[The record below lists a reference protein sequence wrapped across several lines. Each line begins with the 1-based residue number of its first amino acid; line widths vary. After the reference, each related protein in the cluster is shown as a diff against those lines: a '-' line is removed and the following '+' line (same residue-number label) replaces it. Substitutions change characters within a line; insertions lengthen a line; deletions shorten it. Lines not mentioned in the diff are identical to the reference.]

1 MAAAGGGAGHGGLAV
16 RAVAPPT
23 NVSRRVLPQYAP
35 AHRQTQML
43 KPKRLGLPLLFGILN
58 RSMKIG
64 IFTDTYRPSV
74 NGVVYVTEILRR
86 NFEAA
91 GHEVYIFAPSGDFT
105 SKSDDD
111 HIIRF
116 PSINGIV
123 MDEGTMSLFFAP
135 AVLKKIKDLEF
146 DVLHFLVPGPVGLM
160 AIYAGNKLDIP
171 VVAEYCTDYFQYVE
185 HYPAAIPGVVALGFV
200 LPFTFKVS
208 RGELLNMLR
217 AGRPRLG
224 VGNWSREIVKNLLTV
239 IHAHC
244 DAVVVHSRKSA
255 QQLESWQNGDRYSMD
270 IIPTGVDPAEKPT
283 AEQLRQLEGEW
294 GLHPDDEVI
303 LYLGRLSAE
312 KNLDLLIG
320 TMEELIKWRPHAR
333 LVFVGDFDYRPTLE
347 EHAKASNAADRIMFV
362 GKIAHE
368 QVGWAYATA
377 KVFAFPST
385 TDTQSLT
392 LHEAA
397 LAGLPIVMVDEPV
410 TEVVKDGVNGYFAK
424 DEAIDMAAKLRRVL
438 EDPGLR
444 KEMSKN
450 SKKIARQ
457 FSEKR
462 QSKLILDIYDRILK
476 DREAKL

>member
-1 MAAAGGGAGHGGLAV
+1 
-16 RAVAPPT
+16 
-23 NVSRRVLPQYAP
+23 
-35 AHRQTQML
+35 
-43 KPKRLGLPLLFGILN
+43 
-58 RSMKIG
+58 MKIG

-91 GHEVYIFAPSGDFT
+91 GHEVYIFAPSGDLS

-116 PSINGIV
+116 PSINGVV
-123 MDEGTMSLFFAP
+123 MDEGNMSLFFP
-135 AVLKKIKDLEF
+135 PIVLKRIKELEF

-160 AIYAGNKLDIP
+160 AIYAGNKLNIP

-185 HYPAAIPGVVALGFV
+185 HYPAAIPGIVALGLA

-208 RGELLNMLR
+208 RSELVSMLK

-224 VGNWSREIVKNLLTV
+224 LGNWSREVVKNLLTV
-239 IHAHC
+239 IHSHC

-255 QQLESWQNGDRYSMD
+255 EQLESWQNGERYPMH

-283 AEQLRQLEGEW
+283 ADELRNLKGEW
-294 GLHPDDEVI
+294 GLHPDDEVV

-320 TMEELIKWRPHAR
+320 TMEELVKWRPNAR

-347 EHAKASNAADRIMFV
+347 AHALESSAADRITFV

-368 QVGWAYATA
+368 KIGWAYAA
-377 KVFAFPST
+377 GKVFAFPSM

-397 LAGLPIVMVDEPV
+397 LAGLPIVMIDEPV
-410 TEVVKDGVNGYFAK
+410 TEVVKDGVNGYFA
-424 DEAIDMAAKLRRVL
+424 DNDPIDMAAKIRRVL
-438 EDPGLR
+438 EDPGLQ
-444 KEMSKN
+444 KEMSTN
-450 SKKIARQ
+450 SRKIARQ

-462 QSKLILDIYDRILK
+462 QAKLILDIYEDILK
-476 DREAKL
+476 KREAIL

>member
-1 MAAAGGGAGHGGLAV
+1 
-16 RAVAPPT
+16 
-23 NVSRRVLPQYAP
+23 
-35 AHRQTQML
+35 
-43 KPKRLGLPLLFGILN
+43 
-58 RSMKIG
+58 MKIG

-74 NGVVYVTEILRR
+74 NGVVFVTEILRR

-91 GHEVYIFAPSGDFT
+91 GHEVYIFAPSGDFS

-116 PSINGIV
+116 PSINGVV
-123 MDEGTMSLFFAP
+123 MDEGSMSVFFP
-135 AVLKKIKDLEF
+135 HVVLKRIKELEF

-185 HYPAAIPGVVALGFV
+185 HYPAAIPGIVALGLA

-208 RGELLNMLR
+208 SGELLAMLR

-224 VGNWSREIVKNLLTV
+224 LGNWSREVVKNLLTV
-239 IHAHC
+239 IHSHC

-255 QQLESWQNGDRYSMD
+255 MQLESWQNGDRYSMD

-283 AEQLRQLEGEW
+283 IEQLRQLEGEW
-294 GLHPDDEVI
+294 GIHPDDEVV

-312 KNLDLLIG
+312 KNLDLLIH
-320 TMEELIKWRPHAR
+320 TMEELVKWRPRAR

-347 EHAKASNAADRIMFV
+347 EHAIASSVADRISFV
-362 GKIAHE
+362 GKIPHE
-368 QVGWAYATA
+368 HIGWAYAA
-377 KVFAFPST
+377 GKVFAFPSM

-410 TEVVKDGVNGYFAK
+410 TEVVKDGVNGFFAS
-424 DEAIDMAAKLRRVL
+424 DDPIDMAAKLRRVL

-444 KEMSKN
+444 KEMGKN
-450 SKKIARQ
+450 SKQIARK

-462 QSKLILDIYDRILK
+462 QTKLILDIYDRILK
-476 DREAKL
+476 ERAVKL